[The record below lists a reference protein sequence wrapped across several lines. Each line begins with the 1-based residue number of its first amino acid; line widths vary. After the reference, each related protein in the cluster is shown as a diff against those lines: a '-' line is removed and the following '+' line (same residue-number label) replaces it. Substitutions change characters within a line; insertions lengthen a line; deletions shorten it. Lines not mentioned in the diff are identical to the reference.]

1 MQKKMKL
8 GEHCVACSLPNAT
21 DTAVLRL
28 VERLAA
34 SATGLVL
41 TELHPMEETGLQSAP
56 GVIRILRQ
64 VAQQLEERR

>member
-1 MQKKMKL
+1 MKL
-8 GEHCVACSLPNAT
+8 GEHCVACSLANAT

-28 VERLAA
+28 VERFAA